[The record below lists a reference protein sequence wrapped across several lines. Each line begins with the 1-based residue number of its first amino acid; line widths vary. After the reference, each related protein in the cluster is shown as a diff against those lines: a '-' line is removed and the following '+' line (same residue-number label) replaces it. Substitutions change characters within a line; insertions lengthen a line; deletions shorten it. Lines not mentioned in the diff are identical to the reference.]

1 MKTGRRRISLNKAIP
16 LNQLGLFKPLVE
28 QTVREMGVHWTDIN
42 VDYDPNMSQ
51 QYQVTSIPTL
61 VILDRQG
68 GVAYRHTGAMS
79 KSQLEAAFNN
89 FK

>member
-1 MKTGRRRISLNKAIP
+1 MKVLYFGAPWCGPCKS
-16 LNQLGLFKPLVE
+16 FKPLVE
-28 QTVREMGVHWTDIN
+28 QTVIEMKINWSDIN

-51 QYQVTSIPTL
+51 QYQVTSIPTIIL
-61 VILDRQG
+61 VDYQG
-68 GVAYRHTGAMS
+68 NVIYRHTGAMS